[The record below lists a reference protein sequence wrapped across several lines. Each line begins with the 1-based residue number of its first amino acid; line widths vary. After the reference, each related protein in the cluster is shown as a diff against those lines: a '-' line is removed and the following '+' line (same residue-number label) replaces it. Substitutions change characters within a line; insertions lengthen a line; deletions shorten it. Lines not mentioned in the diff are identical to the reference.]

1 MFVLLLLGVGMDY
14 SDYVCLI
21 ILFLIERVQ
30 WRVRPLYRF
39 SLDDFVDFLVRRGVS
54 LSWFDEKMFVNVFG
68 DMGIGYIDGRYI
80 YISSDSFGLVESLS
94 KIMLDKGFDGDL
106 LRNGFGGLG

>member
-1 MFVLLLLGVGMDY
+1 M
-14 SDYVCLI
+14 
-21 ILFLIERVQ
+21 ERVQ
-30 WRVRPLYRF
+30 WRVRPFYRF
-39 SLDDFVDFLVRRGVS
+39 LWMFLLVFWLGGVS

-68 DMGIGYIDGRYI
+68 DMEIGYIDGRYI
-80 YISSDSFGLVESLS
+80 YISSDSFSLVESLS

>member
-1 MFVLLLLGVGMDY
+1 MDVFVG
-14 SDYVCLI
+14 
-21 ILFLIERVQ
+21 FLI
-30 WRVRPLYRF
+30 
-39 SLDDFVDFLVRRGVS
+39 RGVS

-94 KIMLDKGFDGDL
+94 KIMLDKHPSYSYIFYL
-106 LRNGFGGLG
+106 HY